1 MAIAAGLKYYEILDL
16 PPVAT
21 DEQIRAAYR
30 ILVQL
35 HHPDRLQQVPASV
48 RAYAEERLKKI
59 NEAYRV
65 LGDPER
71 RASYDAAQR
80 LRERESSYGGFDDE
94 TDEPAPDTAW
104 GAPRRRARRQPPT
117 EAQTRARAAAQA
129 AYEEWAHKEAE
140 KYAAARETE
149 RVRRAAREAQEAEV
163 RARRAANE
171 QFPRARLQGSEI
183 VLHFGPSLWTT
194 LLHVAT
200 GSFVMGSDPGDDL
213 EAGRDEQPAHRVH
226 LSEFYIGRFPVTN
239 AQYRTF
245 VTATGRTL
253 SEPLPAGLDLH
264 PVVNVGWDAANAFC
278 QWLSASTSQT
288 FRLPTEA
295 EWEKAAR
302 GTNGRRYPWGSHW
315 DHDRLNAGHA
325 AGTTTPVDRFSPQG
339 DSLYGVSDLLGNVW
353 EWCSDW
359 FDPRLY
365 TRRAVRLTSDPL
377 GPATGQGYV
386 VRGGAFHSPPRR
398 TRAAQRNWYY
408 PDTVRPDLG
417 FRIVAVPR

>member
-1 MAIAAGLKYYEILDL
+1 MKYYEILDL
-16 PPVAT
+16 PPGAT
-21 DEQIRAAYR
+21 EDQIKAAYR

-71 RASYDAAQR
+71 RATYDAARR
-80 LRERESSYGGFDDE
+80 LRERETSYAGFDD
-94 TDEPAPDTAW
+94 DEADGPVQDAAW
-104 GAPRRRARRQPPT
+104 DASRRRTRRRP
-117 EAQTRARAAAQA
+117 QTASQAAARAAAQA
-129 AYEEWAHKEAE
+129 AYEEWAHKEADR
-140 KYAAARETE
+140 YAATREAE
-149 RVRRAAREAQEAEV
+149 RVRRTEREARAAEA
-163 RARRAANE
+163 RARRAADE
-171 QFPRARLQGSEI
+171 QFPRARLQGNEI
-183 VLHFGPSLWTT
+183 RLHFAAGLWTS
-194 LLHVAT
+194 LVHVAT
-200 GSFVMGSDPGDDL
+200 GTFVMGSDPAEDP

-226 LSEFYIGRFPVTN
+226 LSEFYISRFPITN
-239 AQYRTF
+239 AMFQAF

-253 SEPLPAGLDLH
+253 AKPLPAGLDLH
-264 PVVNVGWDAANAFC
+264 PVVNVGWDAAAAFC
-278 QWLSASTSQT
+278 QWLSASTSQS

-302 GTNGRRYPWGSHW
+302 GTDGRRYPWGNEW
-315 DHDRLNAGHA
+315 DPARLNAGHA
-325 AGTTTPVDRFSPQG
+325 AGGTTPVDHYSPAG
-339 DSLYGVSDLLGNVW
+339 DSPYGGADLLGNVW

-365 TRRAVRLTSDPL
+365 ARRAARLVGDPL

-398 TRAAQRNWYY
+398 TRCAQRNWYY